1 MTLAG
6 AGLLLAGLPGVV
18 GCASAGPIGL
28 GAAVRDAGGRPL
40 VSYEVISPTP
50 TGGELGV
57 FIVSSADDPHSKPA
71 LVIVAGVDGRHVVG
85 SRVASRLP
93 ALLAERAGELL
104 DEMTVYV
111 IPVVHDEAIG
121 RNSSGEAPRQEHRL
135 TSTPTDLDGDGRVDE
150 DGPVDINGDGM
161 VTMMRWRPGPGSL
174 FSPTHIVDPDEPR
187 LMREPD
193 PKKGE
198 VATHALHIEGRDEDG
213 DGKIAED
220 PPGGVDL
227 DIHWPYRWPEWN
239 KEAGRYQLEE
249 PHTRAL
255 AHWLLERQNIVAFVT
270 YGLHDNLVKAPEA
283 GRFDITRRVP
293 LGVEQGDLRVYE
305 VVGEKYR
312 EITGMTGLGGV
323 TRESAEGSFHGWAY
337 AHYGRLSFVN
347 PVWVRPD
354 LVERKSEEPVP
365 EKEETEA
372 QSEDETG
379 ERTETDEASA
389 ETPDASAQEERPR
402 RGARGAAPQ
411 RQQRDT
417 RSEEAKWL
425 AYSDEQRDG
434 EGFADWTAFDHPD
447 LGEVEIGG
455 FVPGFRFNPPEGEL
469 DRLADE
475 QASFAIALLEMFPKL
490 EVSEPLVESLGGGV
504 YRITLRLSNPGGLAT
519 RAAISNKVRR
529 IAPIILRPDVE
540 PDRIVSGERLQR
552 VAPIGPGGHTDVSWI
567 INASGEES
575 VTIEVNGREMG
586 DRTVRVELGGAR

>member
-1 MTLAG
+1 MRLAG

-57 FIVSSADDPHSKPA
+57 FILSSADDPHSKPA

-85 SRVASRLP
+85 SQIASRLP
-93 ALLAERAGELL
+93 SLLAERAGELL

-111 IPVVHDEAIG
+111 IPVVHDEAIN
-121 RNSSGEAPRQEHRL
+121 RNASGEEPRQEHRL
-135 TSTPTDLDGDGRVDE
+135 TSTPVDLDGDGRVDE
-150 DGPVDINGDGM
+150 DGPVDIDGDGI

-174 FSPTHIVDPDEPR
+174 FSPTHIIDPDEPR

-198 VATHALHIEGRDEDG
+198 VATHALHIEGRDRDG
-213 DGKIAED
+213 DGRIAED

-293 LGVEQGDLRVYE
+293 LGIEQGDLRVYE

-354 LVERKSEEPVP
+354 LVERRSEETAA
-365 EKEETEA
+365 EEEEA
-372 QSEDETG
+372 EA
-379 ERTETDEASA
+379 ERDTQADAQEEA
-389 ETPDASAQEERPR
+389 AQEERPR
-402 RGARGAAPQ
+402 RAGARGAQAPQ

-417 RSEEAKWL
+417 RSEDAKWL

-434 EGFADWTAFDHPD
+434 EGFVEWRSFDHPD

-455 FVPGFRFNPPEGEL
+455 FVPGFRFNPPDEEL
-469 DRLADE
+469 GRLAEE
-475 QASFAIALLEMFPKL
+475 QASFAIALLEMFPRL
-490 EVSEPLVESLGGGV
+490 EVSEPVVESLGGGV
-504 YRITLRLSNPGGLAT
+504 YRITLRLSNPGKLAT

-540 PDRIVSGERLQR
+540 PERIVSGERLHR
-552 VAPIGPGGHTDVSWI
+552 VSPIGPGGHADVSWI
-567 INASGEES
+567 INASGEDS
-575 VTIEVNGREMG
+575 VTIEVHGREMG